1 MGFDFD
7 ILVDRTHSGNMKY
20 IITPECIR
28 TIGGITYSGAE
39 MDFKT
44 APVIIEALTKKA
56 LGGLYGYTFGDADY
70 LDAVATW
77 MAQQR
82 DWVVAPDWI
91 VPTYG
96 TIQSVAAAVRAFTAP
111 GDGVIIQPP
120 VYMQYRKSVEL
131 NDRVVVANPLLYED
145 GRYEM
150 DLPGLE
156 RLMAQDKTRLMV
168 LCNPHNPIARVWD
181 RHDLERVAEMAGR
194 HGVLVF
200 SDEIFGEVVFPPHE
214 ARPFSTIGNAQDIA
228 IVSTS
233 LGKVFNFTGFSHAN
247 MVIPNEDVRRR
258 FKRQRDVDHYGSLDP
273 FVYAAATVGYR
284 EGGEWAGEMVKYV
297 HQNVRMIQ
305 AFFAEHLPQVTI
317 PEPQGTFVIWID
329 WRGLGLSEDALDDFL
344 VHEAYLHLDRGS
356 EYGIEGEGFTRMN
369 VATPRAEIG
378 KSLDRMLVAAQRRG
392 YAAQTVA
399 RHVPLPAPVEG

>member
-1 MGFDFD
+1 VRFDFD
-7 ILVDRTHSGNMKY
+7 TLVDRTHSGNMKY

-28 TIGGITYSGAE
+28 SIGGITYSGAE

-56 LGGLYGYTFGDADY
+56 QGGLYGYTCGDADY
-70 LDAVATW
+70 LGAVATW
-77 MAQQR
+77 MAKQR
-82 DWVVAPDWI
+82 DWQVELDWI
-91 VPTYG
+91 VPAYG

-120 VYMQYRKSVEL
+120 VYMQYRKCIEL
-131 NDRVVVANPLLYED
+131 NDRVVVSNPLLYER

-150 DLPGLE
+150 DLLGLE
-156 RLMAQDKTRLMV
+156 RLMARRNTKLMV

-181 RHDLERVAEMAGR
+181 RHDLEHVAEMAGR

-214 ARPFSTIGNAQDIA
+214 ARPFSTIGNAADIS

-233 LGKVFNFTGFSHAN
+233 LGKIFNFTGFSHAN
-247 MVIPNEDVRRR
+247 MVIPNEDIRRV

-273 FVYAAATVGYR
+273 FVYSAAMAGYR

-297 HQNVRMIQ
+297 WGNVQMIR
-305 AFFAEHLPQVTI
+305 AFFAERLPQVTI

-329 WRGLGLSEDALDDFL
+329 WRGLGLSEDALEDFL
-344 VHEAYLHLDRGS
+344 VNEAYLHLDRGS
-356 EYGIEGEGFTRMN
+356 EYGMEGEGFTRMN

-378 KSLDRMLVAAQRRG
+378 KSLDRLLVAAEARG
-392 YAAQTVA
+392 YAARTVA
-399 RHVPLPAPVEG
+399 PHQPLPAPVEG